1 MLKQVPSWSCDYHFL
16 ILLLKFILGNSYSSY
31 KSSAKAYIGNISMIN
46 PQSLYTSQSRVRFG
60 RKLCFP
66 YFLSQEKAMS
76 SNGLFAGQCW
86 LIYWEY
92 FLDEPWMLTWRG
104 SLINPKYLFAGV
116 SSLVNAFST
125 GWRIFCSMFVSYY
138 SHYRVY
144 HNYCQLRLIILIYCH
159 LSSLICVTV
168 PGGQVSDWHEYFRVR
183 KRAVSW
189 GLF

>member
-1 MLKQVPSWSCDYHFL
+1 MVYLQDNVGYLLRNFL
-16 ILLLKFILGNSYSSY
+16 N
-31 KSSAKAYIGNISMIN
+31 
-46 PQSLYTSQSRVRFG
+46 
-60 RKLCFP
+60 
-66 YFLSQEKAMS
+66 
-76 SNGLFAGQCW
+76 
-86 LIYWEY
+86 
-92 FLDEPWMLTWRG
+92 EPWMLTWRG

-159 LSSLICVTV
+159 LRLIVIYCHLSSLICVTV

-189 GLF
+189 GLFLIKEIASLQNFEMFCKTFQKKTIAVAWGNCFTGLFYASLLLF

>member
-1 MLKQVPSWSCDYHFL
+1 MFSC
-16 ILLLKFILGNSYSSY
+16 
-31 KSSAKAYIGNISMIN
+31 
-46 PQSLYTSQSRVRFG
+46 
-60 RKLCFP
+60 
-66 YFLSQEKAMS
+66 FLSQEKAMS
-76 SNGLFAGQCW
+76 SKMVYLQDNVGW
-86 LIYWEY
+86 SIEE

-104 SLINPKYLFAGV
+104 SWINPKYLFAGV

-138 SHYRVY
+138 SHYGVY
-144 HNYCQLRLIILIYCH
+144 HNYCQLRLIILIYCHLGLIVIYCH